1 MQGIGKVF
9 ISSRKSVDVTKR
21 DRIRESLRS
30 KFGEKNVVA
39 NIEIPMS
46 QGFEEFLENK
56 VGEAAVMVAV
66 IGYGWTPKD
75 DYDSKDWMVAEMAAA
90 LGKRTSVIS
99 VLLDGMEFPSEDSLP
114 VSLQALK
121 EELSI
126 SINAESWDKDIKTL
140 EALVAKELALNLSKV
155 ETDISGK
162 GEMNPPPD
170 DLSRSLD
177 DRHSGKELGL
187 SGANITDTRRAI
199 EYYLEDL
206 KFAEELSD
214 RFGQALALSN
224 LGLAYA
230 KMNETRRSIEYFK
243 RRLILIREIGTFE
256 ELAETLASL
265 GDAHAIIGDLEQA
278 KKYFYEQAALAKEE
292 NDFQMEGLAFNGLG
306 HVYIKLGDIE
316 KGIDCYKEC
325 LKAAT
330 ERQDLKKQGELLT
343 AIGLNYV
350 KINRYKEAIV
360 VQERAI
366 EIYKELGNS
375 YEEGLGLADLAD
387 SNAFIG
393 NFKAAVSFGL
403 QAIELLK
410 EKYSDEANRV
420 QELITAWEK
429 R

>member
-1 MQGIGKVF
+1 MQRIGKIF
-9 ISSRKSVDVTKR
+9 FSSRKFADTTKA
-21 DRIRESLRS
+21 DRVREFLCAR
-30 KFGEKNVVA
+30 FGEKNVIA
-39 NIEIPMS
+39 NLEVPIG
-46 QGFEEFLENK
+46 QGVEAFLENK
-56 VGEAAVMVAV
+56 VGEVAVMVV
-66 IGYGWTPKD
+66 VMEYGWTPID
-75 DYDSKDWMVAEMAAA
+75 DYESSDWMAAEMAAA

-99 VLLDGMEFPSEDSLP
+99 ILLDNMEFPSEDSLP
-114 VSLQALK
+114 DSLQSLD
-121 EELSI
+121 EELSV
-126 SINAESWDKDIKTL
+126 SVNAESWDKDIKIL
-140 EALVAKELALNLSKV
+140 EAFVAKELALNFSRVK
-155 ETDISGK
+155 TDISGK

-177 DRHSGKELGL
+177 ERHSGKELGL
-187 SGANITDTRRAI
+187 AGANMTDTRRAI

-206 KFAEELSD
+206 EFSEKLND
-214 RFGQALALSN
+214 RHGQALALSN

-243 RRLILIREIGTFE
+243 RRLILVREIGTFE

-265 GDAHAIIGDLEQA
+265 GDAHAIMGDLEQA

-306 HVYIKLGDIE
+306 HVYIKLGEIE

-325 LKAAT
+325 LKSSI
-330 ERQDLKKQGELLT
+330 ERKDLNKQGELLT

-350 KINRYKEAIV
+350 KLNRYKEAVI

-375 YEEGLGLADLAD
+375 HEEGLGLSDLAD
-387 SNAFIG
+387 SNAFIE
-393 NFKAAVSFGL
+393 NFKAAISFGR

-410 EKYSDEANRV
+410 EKYPDEVRRI
-420 QELITAWEK
+420 QKLIATWEK

>member
-1 MQGIGKVF
+1 MHGIGKIF
-9 ISSRKSVDVTKR
+9 ISSRKSVDAAKLS
-21 DRIRESLRS
+21 RIRESLCF

-39 NIEIPMS
+39 NIEIPTS
-46 QGFEEFLENK
+46 QGLEEFLENK

-66 IGYGWTPKD
+66 IGYGWTSKD

-99 VLLDGMEFPSEDSLP
+99 VLLDNMEFPDEDLLP
-114 VSLQALK
+114 VSLKTLK
-121 EELSI
+121 EKLSI
-126 SINAESWDKDIKTL
+126 SINTESWDEDIKTL
-140 EALVAKELALNLSKV
+140 EAFVAKELALNLSKIQ
-155 ETDISGK
+155 TDISGK

-170 DLSRSLD
+170 DLSRSFD

-187 SGANITDTRRAI
+187 SGANMTDTRRAI

-206 KFAEELSD
+206 KFAEELKD
-214 RFGQALALSN
+214 RHGQALALSN

-265 GDAHAIIGDLEQA
+265 GDAHAIIGDLGQA

-292 NDFQMEGLAFNGLG
+292 NNFQMEGLAFNGLG
-306 HVYIKLGDIE
+306 HVFIKLGEIQ

-325 LKAAT
+325 LKTAT

-350 KINRYKEAIV
+350 KLTQYKEAIV

-393 NFKAAVSFGL
+393 NFKVATSLGL
-403 QAIELLK
+403 KAIKLLK
-410 EKYSDEANRV
+410 EKYSDEANRI
-420 QELITAWEK
+420 QELVAAWEK